1 MAVWRPLERWRLRR
15 SWRITER
22 YLEQAIAALPA
33 DGVLECEDGSLER
46 CRDWLQHNEFGL
58 VFEELDALAKVND
71 VPREFW
77 VAMLAAA
84 EAMGFTE
91 SAGEFRQTLSAYS
104 A

>member
-1 MAVWRPLERWRLRR
+1 MADWRPLERWRLRR

-84 EAMGFTE
+84 AMTGWWFHNNE
-91 SAGEFRQTLSAYS
+91 SRSS
-104 A
+104 